1 MACSALMCYRG
12 VVFVHKFANFES
24 KDNSAL
30 TTPTV
35 RDKWRGLA
43 LGVGIVG
50 DTPVQ
55 GDSAKRASLRFLS
68 SHSQIVFLCSSSKYH
83 YFPPVGVQR
92 TERVGFFIVED
103 FQRVH

>member
-55 GDSAKRASLRFLS
+55 GDSAKRASLRFFVIAFPNCISLLLLQIPLLS
-68 SHSQIVFLCSSSKYH
+68 AGRCPTH
-83 YFPPVGVQR
+83 
-92 TERVGFFIVED
+92 
-103 FQRVH
+103 